1 MDSLYIFVEIYAN
14 VKKTLVLAVDRDDD
28 YGVKAN
34 VETPIIGFDQ
44 CRDAAVSLGVVD
56 PEDSDV
62 NGLFAALNIY
72 RELSEDGRDVEVAL
86 ICGDK
91 KVGHISD
98 SVVID
103 ELEAVLKEV
112 QPDRVILVGDGA
124 EDEYVYP
131 IVSSRVPIDSVKKVY
146 VKQAPGLEG
155 AFYIVSRMLNDYEKR
170 KRFLAPLGY
179 LMMMIAMVFTIQGL
193 FAYYTS
199 NDLSYLY
206 SLAWPIVIL
215 GVGALV
221 VMYSYNMI
229 SPLMETLELS
239 VKNLRSGNIIVTF
252 SILALCLAIGGILY
266 GLYTVWDDHT
276 RDPVYIVVMFAST
289 VLWPIVFAIV
299 LTDAGR
305 AIHNYLYIRK
315 VNRSFMIGTIV
326 AIGLAFIVQS
336 ILDIVKNLLGY
347 GMMADSALF
356 TEMVAGF
363 LFMISATLL
372 QANFTRHFRKK
383 ELSDEKN

>member
-44 CRDAAVSLGVVD
+44 CRDAAVSRGVVD

-179 LMMMIAMVFTIQGL
+179 LMI
-193 FAYYTS
+193 
-199 NDLSYLY
+199 NPYLWQFSATHFP
-206 SLAWPIVIL
+206 SLVSAKESSI
-215 GVGALV
+215 
-221 VMYSYNMI
+221 
-229 SPLMETLELS
+229 E
-239 VKNLRSGNIIVTF
+239 LRSK
-252 SILALCLAIGGILY
+252 ARP
-266 GLYTVWDDHT
+266 VWCSEC
-276 RDPVYIVVMFAST
+276 P
-289 VLWPIVFAIV
+289 
-299 LTDAGR
+299 
-305 AIHNYLYIRK
+305 
-315 VNRSFMIGTIV
+315 
-326 AIGLAFIVQS
+326 GLAEY
-336 ILDIVKNLLGY
+336 L
-347 GMMADSALF
+347 SA
-356 TEMVAGF
+356 A
-363 LFMISATLL
+363 A
-372 QANFTRHFRKK
+372 
-383 ELSDEKN
+383 